1 MTEPLLWII
10 GIFATGLVCIV
21 VSAVAM
27 SALWMSGALDD
38 GEGE

>member
-10 GIFATGLVCIV
+10 GIFVTGLVCIV
-21 VSAVAM
+21 VSAAAM
-27 SALWMSGALDD
+27 SVLWMSGALDD